1 MAALQ
6 HSNSQSSLGTAS
18 AHSQDQGPGAQTV
31 VIRDATATA
40 PDPRAIAERAVR
52 GAERPIKAPYLM
64 RDDVGVMSVLCG
76 NWGGTSR
83 QVQQDIDYDLRSSP
97 ACILMMQEAQPELVS
112 TLEALPTTPA
122 MAGTAST
129 SAVTD
134 RATRSFMCLRG
145 AETGNS
151 LMVVARRNMVSERN
165 AEVF

>member
-76 NWGGTSR
+76 NWGGSRR
-83 QVQQDIDYDLRSSP
+83 QVQQFEYDLRSSP
-97 ACILMMQEAQPELVS
+97 ACILMMQEAQPELVP
-112 TLEALPTTPA
+112 TLAAEPNAPA
-122 MAGTAST
+122 MAGTG
-129 SAVTD
+129 AVTD
-134 RATRSFMCLRG
+134 RATRSYRCLRG
-145 AETGNS
+145 
-151 LMVVARRNMVSERN
+151 SEGATPSWWLRGKTWCPS
-165 AEVF
+165 